1 METSSGV
8 FVRHGRSNSPLCH
21 RTTLSDSFLAISI
34 PTTAGSA
41 CLSVTN
47 DSIETCLT
55 STVRYASL
63 FIGDDLLH
71 VALLEIESATLPLS
85 RRPPPF
91 FTIANSARKRS
102 ELNDSCRGSCYN
114 QARTEWTSI
123 AACHRRTETAGL
135 PFGATIPATPAMT
148 ADAGKPPLKD
158 FVVEVDDLG
167 EVEI

>member
-41 CLSVTN
+41 CISATN

-71 VALLEIESATLPLS
+71 VALMRLESSTLPLL
-85 RRPPPF
+85 RRPPF
-91 FTIANSARKRS
+91 FLTIANS
-102 ELNDSCRGSCYN
+102 
-114 QARTEWTSI
+114 
-123 AACHRRTETAGL
+123 
-135 PFGATIPATPAMT
+135 
-148 ADAGKPPLKD
+148 
-158 FVVEVDDLG
+158 VEKVLSSL
-167 EVEI
+167 

>member
-1 METSSGV
+1 MGTSSGV

-34 PTTAGSA
+34 PTIAGSA
-41 CLSVTN
+41 CLSATN

-71 VALLEIESATLPLS
+71 VALLETESATLPLS

-91 FTIANSARKRS
+91 FTIANSARKPQGRH
-102 ELNDSCRGSCYN
+102 
-114 QARTEWTSI
+114 QK
-123 AACHRRTETAGL
+123 
-135 PFGATIPATPAMT
+135 
-148 ADAGKPPLKD
+148 AGKQLFFLDWRRPAQSALKTYA
-158 FVVEVDDLG
+158 FG
-167 EVEI
+167 

>member
-91 FTIANSARKRS
+91 FTIANSAGKQS
-102 ELNDSCRGSCYN
+102 TACPAS
-114 QARTEWTSI
+114 
-123 AACHRRTETAGL
+123 AALSLAWHIE
-135 PFGATIPATPAMT
+135 GAAAHQ
-148 ADAGKPPLKD
+148 G
-158 FVVEVDDLG
+158 G
-167 EVEI
+167 